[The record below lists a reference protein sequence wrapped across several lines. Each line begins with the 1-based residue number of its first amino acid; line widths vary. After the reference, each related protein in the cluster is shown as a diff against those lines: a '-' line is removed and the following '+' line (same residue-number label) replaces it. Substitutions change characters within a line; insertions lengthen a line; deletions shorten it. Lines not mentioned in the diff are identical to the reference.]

1 MYKRILYCLIP
12 VCTKETEI
20 KYQNATDG
28 GRTLRNEE
36 SMICR
41 IFAILHFTTLQKC

>member
-1 MYKRILYCLIP
+1 MYKRILYCLVP
-12 VCTKETEI
+12 MCTKEMTQAGYANGE
-20 KYQNATDG
+20 
-28 GRTLRNEE
+28 RTLRSEE